1 MATPEE
7 AALNRQKLW
16 ESSAVQANWSGLG
29 VAGSLTST
37 SNALYGSWGGEA
49 TPSLGSISLLYGVTD
64 PFAKIWMSA
73 DDFVPGASA
82 TFVYC
87 PRVVCAGVSIA
98 PAATPGGIGFNEMYM
113 IGLGWSKTP
122 DPKEMTLPKTA
133 GAASATATVKL
144 HGW

>member
-16 ESSAVQANWSGLG
+16 DSSAVQANWSGLG

-37 SNALYGSWGGEA
+37 SGALYGSWGGEA

-73 DDFVPGASA
+73 DEFVPGGSA

-87 PRVVCAGVSIA
+87 PRFVCAGVSIA
-98 PAATPGGIGFNEMYM
+98 PVATPDGTKFHKMYM
-113 IGLGWSKTP
+113 IGRGWSKTP
-122 DPKEMTLPKTA
+122 DPKEMTLPKTG